1 MILIV
6 SEWLKGWVGQRLAH
20 PFFLVRVSGES
31 MWPLLVPGRRYLA
44 SSLLAPRPGRIVVAP
59 NPSYPPEL
67 LIKRVEWLEG
77 QQLHLGGTVAWS
89 NSYVVPRQSV
99 YGVLL
104 SRRLRWLVPAR
115 AASQPLSQRQSS
127 D

>member
-1 MILIV
+1 MIVI
-6 SEWLKGWVGQRLAH
+6 ERLKGWVGQRLAH

-44 SSLLAPRPGRIVVAP
+44 SSLLAPRQGRIVVAP

-67 LIKRVEWLEG
+67 LIKRVERVEG
-77 QQLHLGGTVAWS
+77 QRLHLGGTVGWS
-89 NSYVVPRQSV
+89 SSYVVPRQSV

-104 SRRLRWLVPAR
+104 SRRLRWLGPTR
-115 AASQPLSQRQSS
+115 SASQPLSRRQSS
-127 D
+127 N